1 MSKKLKKS
9 ATTEEFLIFHE
20 KLRAGFNIEKRAS
33 ISDVSSNIERL
44 QQLKVV
50 ADRNISNAYL
60 DFQQIQSSLC
70 YPHSQEVGT
79 QEQVLTKV
87 HSKKEQI
94 SNKQGAIKSQNLL
107 GNYDELVSRHEKE
120 GQRLAKANDKDL
132 CRVVNHMDS
141 RYMTD
146 IPDLSD
152 KEEVQNFLSMEQLAL
167 EFTQLEDENLDAWL
181 KA

>member
-1 MSKKLKKS
+1 MSGKLKKS
-9 ATTEEFLIFHE
+9 ATTEEFLIFYE
-20 KLRAGFNIEKRAS
+20 KLRNGFDVTKRAD
-33 ISDVSSNIERL
+33 ISDVSANIVTLGRL
-44 QQLKVV
+44 KSD
-50 ADRNISNAYL
+50 AARKISNAYL
-60 DFQQIQSSLC
+60 DFQQIQASLS
-70 YPHSQEVGT
+70 YPHTQEVGT
-79 QEQVLTKV
+79 QEQVLIKV

-141 RYMTD
+141 RYMKD

-152 KEEVQNFLSMEQLAL
+152 KEEVQNFLSMEQLTL

>member
-1 MSKKLKKS
+1 MSGKLKKS
-9 ATTEEFLIFHE
+9 AAEEFLIFHE
-20 KLRAGFNIEKRAS
+20 KLRTGFNIEKRAS

-50 ADRNISNAYL
+50 VGRNISNAYFN
-60 DFQQIQSSLC
+60 FQQIQASLS
-70 YPHSQEVGT
+70 YPHAQEVGT

-152 KEEVQNFLSMEQLAL
+152 KEEVQNFLSMEQLTL

>member
-1 MSKKLKKS
+1 MSGKLKKS
-9 ATTEEFLIFHE
+9 ATTEEFLIFYE
-20 KLRAGFNIEKRAS
+20 KLRNGFNIEKRAS
-33 ISDVSSNIERL
+33 ISDVSANIVTLDRL
-44 QQLKVV
+44 KSDALRK
-50 ADRNISNAYL
+50 ISNAYI
-60 DFQQIQSSLC
+60 DFQQIQASLC

-87 HSKKEQI
+87 HSKKEQ
-94 SNKQGAIKSQNLL
+94 AIKSQNLL
-107 GNYDELVSRHEKE
+107 GNYDELVSCHKKE
-120 GQRLAKANDKDL
+120 GQRLAKTNDKDL
-132 CRVVNHMDS
+132 SRVVNHMDS
-141 RYMTD
+141 RYMTE

>member
-1 MSKKLKKS
+1 MSGKLKKS
-9 ATTEEFLIFHE
+9 ATTEEFLIFYE
-20 KLRAGFNIEKRAS
+20 KLRNGFDVTKWAD
-33 ISDVSSNIERL
+33 ISDVSANIVTLGRL
-44 QQLKVV
+44 KSD
-50 ADRNISNAYL
+50 AARNISNAYI
-60 DFQQIQSSLC
+60 DFQQIQASLS

-152 KEEVQNFLSMEQLAL
+152 KEEVQNFLSMEQLDL

>member
-1 MSKKLKKS
+1 MRK
-9 ATTEEFLIFHE
+9 
-20 KLRAGFNIEKRAS
+20 
-33 ISDVSSNIERL
+33 
-44 QQLKVV
+44 
-50 ADRNISNAYL
+50 ISNAYI
-60 DFQQIQSSLC
+60 DFQQIQASLC

>member
-1 MSKKLKKS
+1 MSGKLKKS
-9 ATTEEFLIFHE
+9 ATTEDFLIFHE
-20 KLRAGFNIEKRAS
+20 KLRKEFNIEKRAS

-50 ADRNISNAYL
+50 AARNLSNAYI
-60 DFQQIQSSLC
+60 DFQQIQASLS
-70 YPHSQEVGT
+70 YPHTQEVGT

-120 GQRLAKANDKDL
+120 G
-132 CRVVNHMDS
+132 RVVNHMDS

-152 KEEVQNFLSMEQLAL
+152 KEEVQNFLSIEQLAL

>member
-1 MSKKLKKS
+1 MSGKLKKS
-9 ATTEEFLIFHE
+9 ATTEEFLIFYE
-20 KLRAGFNIEKRAS
+20 KLRNGFDVTKRAD
-33 ISDVSSNIERL
+33 ISDVSANIVTLGRL
-44 QQLKVV
+44 KSD
-50 ADRNISNAYL
+50 AARKISNAYL
-60 DFQQIQSSLC
+60 DFQQIQASLS
-70 YPHSQEVGT
+70 YPHTQEVGT
-79 QEQVLTKV
+79 QEQVLIKV

-141 RYMTD
+141 RYMID

>member
-1 MSKKLKKS
+1 MSEKLKKS

-33 ISDVSSNIERL
+33 ISEVSSNIERL

-50 ADRNISNAYL
+50 ADRNISNAYH
-60 DFQQIQSSLC
+60 DFQQIQASLC

-94 SNKQGAIKSQNLL
+94 SNKQRAIKSQNLL

-152 KEEVQNFLSMEQLAL
+152 KEEVQNFLSMEQLTL

>member
-1 MSKKLKKS
+1 MNGKLKKS
-9 ATTEEFLIFHE
+9 ATAEEFLIFHR
-20 KLRAGFNIEKRAS
+20 KLRNGFNIEKRAS

-50 ADRNISNAYL
+50 AAKNLSNAYIE
-60 DFQQIQSSLC
+60 FQQIQASLS
-70 YPHSQEVGT
+70 YPHTQEVGT

-87 HSKKEQI
+87 HSKKEEI
-94 SNKQGAIKSQNLL
+94 ATKQGAIKSQNLL

-120 GQRLAKANDKDL
+120 GQRLAKTNDKDL

-152 KEEVQNFLSMEQLAL
+152 KEEIQNFLSMDQLAL

>member
-1 MSKKLKKS
+1 MSGKLKKS
-9 ATTEEFLIFHE
+9 ATTEEFLIFYE
-20 KLRAGFNIEKRAS
+20 KLRNGFDVTKRAN
-33 ISDVSSNIERL
+33 ISDVSANIVTLGRL
-44 QQLKVV
+44 KSD
-50 ADRNISNAYL
+50 AARKISNAYL
-60 DFQQIQSSLC
+60 DFQQIQASLS

>member
-1 MSKKLKKS
+1 MSGKLKKS
-9 ATTEEFLIFHE
+9 ATTEEFLIFYE
-20 KLRAGFNIEKRAS
+20 KLRNGFNIEKRAS
-33 ISDVSSNIERL
+33 ISDVSANIVTLDRL
-44 QQLKVV
+44 KSDALRK
-50 ADRNISNAYL
+50 ISNAYI
-60 DFQQIQSSLC
+60 DFQQIQASLC

-120 GQRLAKANDKDL
+120 GHRLAKANDKDL

-152 KEEVQNFLSMEQLAL
+152 EEEVQNFLSMEQLAL

>member
-1 MSKKLKKS
+1 MSGKLKKS
-9 ATTEEFLIFHE
+9 ATAEEFLIFYE
-20 KLRAGFNIEKRAS
+20 KLRNGFNIEKRAS
-33 ISDVSSNIERL
+33 ISDVSDNIVTLGRL
-44 QQLKVV
+44 KSD
-50 ADRNISNAYL
+50 AARKISNAYL
-60 DFQQIQSSLC
+60 DFQQIQASLS
-70 YPHSQEVGT
+70 YPHTQEVGT

-94 SNKQGAIKSQNLL
+94 SIKQGAIKSQNLL
-107 GNYDELVSRHEKE
+107 GNYDELVSRHVKE

-152 KEEVQNFLSMEQLAL
+152 KEEIQNFLSMEQLVL

>member
-1 MSKKLKKS
+1 MSGKLKKS
-9 ATTEEFLIFHE
+9 ATTEEFLIFYE
-20 KLRAGFNIEKRAS
+20 KLRNGFDVTKRAD
-33 ISDVSSNIERL
+33 ISDVSANIVTLGRL
-44 QQLKVV
+44 KSD
-50 ADRNISNAYL
+50 AARKISNAYI
-60 DFQQIQSSLC
+60 DFQQIQASLS
-70 YPHSQEVGT
+70 YPHSQEVGA

>member
-1 MSKKLKKS
+1 MRK
-9 ATTEEFLIFHE
+9 
-20 KLRAGFNIEKRAS
+20 
-33 ISDVSSNIERL
+33 
-44 QQLKVV
+44 
-50 ADRNISNAYL
+50 ISNAYI
-60 DFQQIQSSLC
+60 DFQQIQASLC

-107 GNYDELVSRHEKE
+107 GNYDELVSCHKKE
-120 GQRLAKANDKDL
+120 GQRLAKTNDKDL
-132 CRVVNHMDS
+132 SRVVNHMDS

>member
-1 MSKKLKKS
+1 MSGKLKKS
-9 ATTEEFLIFHE
+9 ATTEEFLTFHE
-20 KLRAGFNIEKRAS
+20 KLRNGFNIEKRAS

-44 QQLKVV
+44 QQLKVN
-50 ADRNISNAYL
+50 AARKISNAYI
-60 DFQQIQSSLC
+60 DFQQMQASLS

-120 GQRLAKANDKDL
+120 GQRLAKTNDKDL

-141 RYMTD
+141 RYMTE